1 MAEIHDQMNLKD
13 ADKLNV
19 GISQEFME
27 QLKLGK
33 FHLGIQ
39 QFEPDKKGVY
49 RLVKQSE
56 HWNQVQTLFKSHI
69 ADALSVTPAE
79 ATMGWMAIGTG
90 TGQAVGDTTLATE
103 LERNAFTGGTPTDA
117 GAVVTYTCT
126 FGPSAPAG
134 DVTEACILN
143 AAVAGT
149 MGLYADGFTYTKTA
163 TTVLNFTWQ
172 FTIN

>member
-1 MAEIHDQMNLKD
+1 MPEIHEQLSLNG
-13 ADKLNV
+13 ADKLGV
-19 GISQEFME
+19 GIDQEFME
-27 QLKLGK
+27 QLKTGK

-39 QFEPDKKGVY
+39 QYEPDENGKDK
-49 RLVKQSE
+49 LVKQSE
-56 HWNQVQTLFKSHI
+56 HWNQVQTLFKAHI

-103 LERNAFTGGTPTDA
+103 LERNALSGATPTDS
-117 GAVVTYTCT
+117 GAVVTYTAT

-134 DVTEACILN
+134 DVTEASILN

-163 TTVLNFTWQ
+163 ATVLNFTWT